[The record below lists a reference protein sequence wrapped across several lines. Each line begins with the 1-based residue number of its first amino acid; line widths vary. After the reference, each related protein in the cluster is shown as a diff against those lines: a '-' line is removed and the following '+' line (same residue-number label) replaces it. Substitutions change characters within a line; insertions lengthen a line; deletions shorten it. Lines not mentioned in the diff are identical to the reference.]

1 MKGMFFFSPAVT
13 SQPQAPGSCIYF
25 LYPQQTVNCLPFAN
39 CSGAK
44 CNMTDSRGY
53 ASFIVHKCQDP
64 VTIDLSVATEDSV
77 FQRRFNQSET
87 VSSDQGSHMRISI
100 SRNATHLYLEVC
112 LVFLTPLNNVDLNIP
127 SHKTKS

>member
-1 MKGMFFFSPAVT
+1 
-13 SQPQAPGSCIYF
+13 
-25 LYPQQTVNCLPFAN
+25 
-39 CSGAK
+39 
-44 CNMTDSRGY
+44 MTDSRGY

-87 VSSDQGSHMRISI
+87 VSSDQGSHMHISI
-100 SRNATHLYLEVC
+100 SRNATHLYLEVGTFS
-112 LVFLTPLNNVDLNIP
+112 FLIPLTNVDLNIA